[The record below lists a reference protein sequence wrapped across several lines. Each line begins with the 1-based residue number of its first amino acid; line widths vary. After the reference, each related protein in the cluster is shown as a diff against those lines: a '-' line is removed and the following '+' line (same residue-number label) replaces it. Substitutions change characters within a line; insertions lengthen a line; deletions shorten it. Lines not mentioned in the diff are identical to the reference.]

1 MATKHQL
8 EQQLH
13 RCEDE
18 ILEACRSNCYAQLI
32 SDSDA
37 IKRSQAR
44 LYALRVL
51 ESQLHAAWRRTPL

>member
-8 EQQLH
+8 EQQIH

-18 ILEACRSNCYAQLI
+18 ILETCRSNCYAHLMH
-32 SDSDA
+32 DGDA
-37 IKRSQAR
+37 LKRSTAR

-51 ESQLHAAWRRTPL
+51 ESQLHAAWRRTPA